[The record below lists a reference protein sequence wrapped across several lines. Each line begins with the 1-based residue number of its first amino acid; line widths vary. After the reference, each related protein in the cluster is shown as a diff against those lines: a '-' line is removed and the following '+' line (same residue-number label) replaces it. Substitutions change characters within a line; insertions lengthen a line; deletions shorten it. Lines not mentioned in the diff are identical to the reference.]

1 MIRIFKRIKESL
13 LSEKRFR
20 SYMIYA
26 VGEIVLIVIGILI
39 AVEINNWNE
48 SKKSDA
54 RIKSVLLLVKDNL
67 KEDKAELELNLEIG
81 KEKFL
86 NYWQAVLEK
95 NPADGNYS
103 NLINHLGV
111 YDFNSNNSGYLSAI
125 RGDILSLIDDREL
138 VNSITAYYELKFR
151 EMENRS
157 SEFARWTLLMTN
169 LIFDSFARNGKIKD
183 IRKRTQI
190 IISDPVF
197 KETLLEMLSTT
208 EDLLKKINDRIMSAD
223 SLIAKI
229 ETELSVNN

>member
-13 LSEKRFR
+13 LSGNRFR
-20 SYMIYA
+20 SYMMYA
-26 VGEIVLIVIGILI
+26 VGEVVLIVIGILI
-39 AVEINNWNE
+39 AVELNNWNE

-54 RIKSVLLLVKDNL
+54 KIRSVLMLIKDNL
-67 KEDKAELELNLEIG
+67 KEDRAELELNLEIG
-81 KEKFL
+81 KNKFL
-86 NYWQAVLEK
+86 NYWQTVLEK
-95 NPADGNYS
+95 NPADGDYS

-125 RGDILSLIDDREL
+125 RGDILSLIDNREL
-138 VNSITAYYELKFR
+138 VNNITAYYELKFR

-169 LIFDSFARNGKIKD
+169 LIFDSFARNEKIKD

-208 EDLLKKINDRIMSAD
+208 EDLLKKINDRIMISD
-223 SLIAKI
+223 SLVARI
-229 ETELSVNN
+229 EAELSIK

>member
-13 LSEKRFR
+13 LSGNRFR
-20 SYMIYA
+20 SYMMYA
-26 VGEIVLIVIGILI
+26 VGEVVLIVIGILI
-39 AVEINNWNE
+39 AVELNNWNE

-54 RIKSVLLLVKDNL
+54 KIRSVLMLIKDNL
-67 KEDKAELELNLEIG
+67 KEDRAELELNLEIG
-81 KEKFL
+81 KNKFL
-86 NYWQAVLEK
+86 NYWQTVLEK
-95 NPADGNYS
+95 NPADGDYS

-125 RGDILSLIDDREL
+125 RGDILSLIDNREL
-138 VNSITAYYELKFR
+138 VNNITAYYELKFR

-169 LIFDSFARNGKIKD
+169 LIFDSFARNEKIKD

-208 EDLLKKINDRIMSAD
+208 EDLLKKINDRIMSSD
-223 SLIAKI
+223 SLVARI
-229 ETELSVNN
+229 ETELSIK

>member
-13 LSEKRFR
+13 LSGNRFR
-20 SYMIYA
+20 SYMMYA
-26 VGEIVLIVIGILI
+26 VGEVVLIVIGILI
-39 AVEINNWNE
+39 AVELNNWNE

-54 RIKSVLLLVKDNL
+54 KIRSVLMLIKDNL
-67 KEDKAELELNLEIG
+67 KEDRAELELNLEIG
-81 KEKFL
+81 KNKFL
-86 NYWQAVLEK
+86 NYWQTVLEK
-95 NPADGNYS
+95 NPADGDYS

-125 RGDILSLIDDREL
+125 RGDILSLIDNREL
-138 VNSITAYYELKFR
+138 VNNITAYYELKFR

-169 LIFDSFARNGKIKD
+169 LIFDSFARNEKIKD

-208 EDLLKKINDRIMSAD
+208 EDLLKKINDRIMSSD
-223 SLIAKI
+223 SLVARI
-229 ETELSVNN
+229 EAELSIK

>member
-13 LSEKRFR
+13 LNENRFK
-20 SYMIYA
+20 SYMMYA
-26 VGEIVLIVIGILI
+26 IGEIVLIVIGILI
-39 AVEINNWNE
+39 AVQINNWNE

-54 RIKSVLLLVKDNL
+54 KIKSVLLLIKDNL

-81 KEKFL
+81 KKKFL
-86 NYWQAVLEK
+86 NYWQTVLEK
-95 NPADGNYS
+95 NPADGDYS

-125 RGDILSLIDDREL
+125 RGDILSLIDNREL
-138 VNSITAYYELKFR
+138 VNNITAYYELKFR

-157 SEFARWTLLMTN
+157 AEFARWTLLMTN
-169 LIFDSFARNGKIKD
+169 LIFDSFARNEKIKG

-190 IISDPVF
+190 VISDPVF
-197 KETLLEMLSTT
+197 KETLLELLSTT
-208 EDLLKKINDRIMSAD
+208 KDLLKKISDRIISAD

-229 ETELSVNN
+229 EMELSIK